1 MPASSL
7 SLSETAMHPFFII
20 PPLPR
25 ATSISSRVGKTVPVC
40 RRASWEDVFNNQSP
54 KELRKH
60 SLAVPRHLWNPRMR
74 QRGVYRS
81 VEYVIEKLTLDG
93 QEVFTTASIPPSR
106 VDEIVATVRPLNRLL
121 PRFERAWPVQVAVGD
136 AILWTYKQDV
146 IRCALVTLAMSITF
160 ITTGL
165 LGPTVLG
172 IYSIPTVSM
181 EPSLHVGDALLVEK
195 ISLRATPPRKG
206 EIVLF
211 TPPSRLKSILS
222 SSKQH
227 VTSARLPHRND
238 LFVKRV
244 VAVPGDIIEVRLT
257 GVYVN
262 GIKIDE
268 IVPNSPAVAP
278 LSIPDGYIFVVGD
291 NPSKSL
297 DSRYWGLL
305 PIECVVGR
313 PVARIFPP
321 QRVHV
326 PV

>member
-1 MPASSL
+1 MQL
-7 SLSETAMHPFFII
+7 LFIV
-20 PPLPR
+20 PPLST
-25 ATSISSRVGKTVPVC
+25 AVSKSSQARRTVPIC
-40 RRASWEDVFNNQSP
+40 RRASWQDVVNNQPP

-93 QEVFTTASIPPSR
+93 QEVFTTASVPPSR
-106 VDEIVATVRPLNRLL
+106 VHEVVATVRPLNRLL
-121 PRFERAWPVQVAVGD
+121 PRFERAWPVEVAVGD
-136 AILWTYKQDV
+136 AVLWTYKRDL
-146 IRCALVTLAMSITF
+146 IRCALVTLAMSVTF
-160 ITTGL
+160 VTIGL
-165 LGPTVLG
+165 IGPTVLG

-181 EPSLHVGDALLVEK
+181 EPSLYVGDALLVEK

-211 TPPSRLKSILS
+211 TPPSRLKSILTS
-222 SSKQH
+222 SNQH
-227 VTSARLPHRND
+227 LASTRIPHRND
-238 LFVKRV
+238 LFIKRV
-244 VAVPGDIIEVRLT
+244 VAVPGDVIEVRLT
-257 GVYVN
+257 GVFVN
-262 GIKIDE
+262 AVKIDE
-268 IVPNSPAVAP
+268 VVPNSPIVAP
-278 LSIPDGYIFVVGD
+278 CTIPDGYIFVIGD

-321 QRVHV
+321 QRLHV